1 MTINQLF
8 INKPPLDVIMNML
21 KVLNINSLDSDVQF
35 SYKTLDNTNFFIK
48 SKPYL
53 SEISTYYLPCKQRVY
68 FKDINNKRLVTIMKQ
83 CLKLY
88 GKKLVSTEK
97 YSNGTKYVVYQIKP
111 LKTPKKQKKNTN
123 NIEYNKVTLN
133 FD

>member
-1 MTINQLF
+1 
-8 INKPPLDVIMNML
+8 
-21 KVLNINSLDSDVQF
+21 
-35 SYKTLDNTNFFIK
+35 
-48 SKPYL
+48 
-53 SEISTYYLPCKQRVY
+53 
-68 FKDINNKRLVTIMKQ
+68 MKQ